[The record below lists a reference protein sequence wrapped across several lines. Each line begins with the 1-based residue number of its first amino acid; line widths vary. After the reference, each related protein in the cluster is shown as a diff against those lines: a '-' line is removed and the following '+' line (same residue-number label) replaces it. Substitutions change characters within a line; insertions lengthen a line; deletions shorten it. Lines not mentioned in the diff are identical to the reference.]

1 MFVKKDYTWNP
12 STCSCKN
19 GKYLANI
26 MYDSA
31 IACDEVIDSFDE
43 KTKTVLTN
51 LNEKKGICKTQNFYI
66 FFAFLLI
73 TIAFLI
79 AVSIYCYLIK
89 YWAKQKQ
96 LLFHVTN
103 NELKGVMY

>member
-12 STCSCKN
+12 STCSWKN

-66 FFAFLLI
+66 FWRF
-73 TIAFLI
+73 
-79 AVSIYCYLIK
+79 Y
-89 YWAKQKQ
+89 
-96 LLFHVTN
+96 
-103 NELKGVMY
+103 